1 MFLILAI
8 TILGGGVL
16 YYFDPI
22 QYWFMPK
29 CPFKLI
35 TGLSCPGCG
44 IQRAA
49 HAILHG
55 DFSEGIKYNYYLV
68 YSGPYAT
75 AFVLE
80 WIMPKSTAREKL
92 SNVIENR
99 YVVNFYLLSFTVWM
113 VVRNVLNI

>member
-1 MFLILAI
+1 M
-8 TILGGGVL
+8 GGVVL
-16 YYFDPI
+16 YYLNPI

-29 CPFKLI
+29 CPFKII

-55 DFSEGIKYNYYLV
+55 KFVEGIRYNYYLT
-68 YSGPYAT
+68 YSGPYAA

-80 WIMPKSTAREKL
+80 WIMPIGKAREKL

-99 YVVNFYLLSFTVWM
+99 YVVNFYIFSFVAWLI
-113 VVRNVLNI
+113 VRNMLNI

>member
-1 MFLILAI
+1 M
-8 TILGGGVL
+8 GGVVL
-16 YYFDPI
+16 YYLNPI

-29 CPFKLI
+29 CPFKII

-49 HAILHG
+49 HAIMHG
-55 DFSEGIKYNYYLV
+55 KFVEGISYNYYLI
-68 YSGPYAT
+68 YSGPYAA

-80 WIMPKSTAREKL
+80 WIMPIGKAREKL

-99 YVVNFYLLSFTVWM
+99 YMVNFYILSFIVWLI
-113 VVRNVLNI
+113 VRNMLNI

>member
-1 MFLILAI
+1 MAI
-8 TILGGGVL
+8 TLLGGVVL
-16 YYFDPI
+16 YYLNPT

-44 IQRAA
+44 IQRAV

-55 DFSEGIKYNYYLV
+55 EFAEGIKYNYYLA

-75 AFVLE
+75 AFILE
-80 WIMPKSTAREKL
+80 WIMPRGTAREKL

-99 YVVNFYLLSFTVWM
+99 YVVNFYLLSFTVWLI
-113 VVRNVLNI
+113 VRNILNI

>member
-1 MFLILAI
+1 M
-8 TILGGGVL
+8 GGFVL
-16 YYFDPI
+16 YYLNPI

-29 CPFKLI
+29 CPFKII

-49 HAILHG
+49 HAIMHG
-55 DFSEGIKYNYYLV
+55 KFVEGIRYNYYLI
-68 YSGPYAT
+68 YSGPYAA

-80 WIMPKSTAREKL
+80 WIMPIGKAREKL

-99 YVVNFYLLSFTVWM
+99 YVVNFYIFSFVAWLI
-113 VVRNVLNI
+113 VRNMLNI